1 MFVLDIAIQSISVFR
16 HLFIRF
22 EIHFE
27 YDKGVLRVD
36 TSVKYKNAVLLV
48 YNSSFS
54 QLRPT
59 INER

>member
-1 MFVLDIAIQSISVFR
+1 MFVPDIAIQSSSVLR
-16 HLFIRF
+16 HLIIRF
-22 EIHFE
+22 EIHFK

-54 QLRPT
+54 
-59 INER
+59 